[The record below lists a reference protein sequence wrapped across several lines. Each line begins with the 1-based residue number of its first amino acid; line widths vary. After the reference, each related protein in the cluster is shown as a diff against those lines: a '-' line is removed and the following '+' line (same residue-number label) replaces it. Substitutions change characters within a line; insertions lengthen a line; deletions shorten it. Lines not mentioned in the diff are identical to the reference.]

1 MKKIVTT
8 IAASALASAVY
19 AGGLNTNTNQH
30 AAYQRNFAREATT
43 DIDAAYTNPAG
54 TVFMEDGLHLSFTG
68 QCAFQERN
76 IETEYKPFMM
86 NGGDS
91 IKKFN
96 GEAIAPF
103 VPSLQAV
110 YKKNN
115 WAAYFNFAVPGGG
128 GKATF
133 EDGIPALE
141 KRVSSLPLA
150 LSQNGISTS
159 QYSLNAYLKGQ
170 QMIFG
175 ATLGAAYKFNEHFS
189 AAVGVRVCYASNSYE
204 GYLKDIKINPDGQ
217 EMLANKYFSA
227 AQQKYTDLAEKAL
240 AGAAQYEAAGMATE
254 AAGLKAQAA
263 QAQAAATQMAG
274 YAASTKDIE
283 IDCDQTG
290 WGVAP
295 IISLDYKMGPVNLAT
310 RYEFKTKIS
319 VENSSN
325 LTANPTMP
333 AELAPYIDGV
343 ESRDD
348 LPALWTIGMDCNMTD
363 NIKICTGYRYYFD
376 KDAHFAGGVE
386 KYVEHGTK
394 EYAYGIEWNATKW
407 LMVSGSYM
415 RTEFAFADAYLNNIN
430 YNGSSNNFGLG
441 GRFTLNEHLNIDLGG
456 FFTKYEDRQV
466 KHADYAGLGI
476 GGVDNYER
484 KNFAFALGINYHF

>member
-43 DIDAAYTNPAG
+43 DIDAAYSNPAG

-68 QCAFQERN
+68 QCAIQERN
-76 IETEYKPFMM
+76 IETEYAPFKM

-96 GEAIAPF
+96 GEAVAPF
-103 VPSLQAV
+103 VPSFQAV

-115 WAAYFNFAVPGGG
+115 WAGFFNFAVPGGG

-141 KRVSSLPLA
+141 KRVASIPLA
-150 LSQNGISTS
+150 LSQNGIATT
-159 QYSLNAYLKGQ
+159 QYSADAYLKGQ

-175 ATLGAAYKFNEHFS
+175 ATLGAAYKFNDNLS
-189 AAVGVRVCYASNSYE
+189 AAVGVRVCYASNKYE
-204 GYLKDIKINPDGQ
+204 GYLKNIKINPDGNT
-217 EMLANKYFSA
+217 MLANTYFSA
-227 AQQKYTDLAEKAL
+227 AQSKYSDLAAQAT
-240 AGAAQYEAAGMATE
+240 AGAAQYEAAGMTEKATE
-254 AAGLKAQAA
+254 LKTQAA
-263 QAQAAATQMAG
+263 QAQAVADQMGA
-274 YAASTKDIE
+274 YAAASKDIE
-283 IDCDQTG
+283 IDCEQTG
-290 WGVAP
+290 FGVAP

-325 LTANPTMP
+325 LKATPATP
-333 AELAPYIDGV
+333 AELLPYIDGV

-348 LPALWTIGMDCNMTD
+348 LPALWTIGMDVNMTD
-363 NIKICTGYRYYFD
+363 NIKLCTGYRYYFD
-376 KDAHFAGGVE
+376 KDAHFAGEVE
-386 KYVEHGTK
+386 KFVEHGTK
-394 EYAYGIEWNATKW
+394 EYAYGVEWTANKW
-407 LMVSGSYM
+407 LLVSATYM
-415 RTEFAFADAYLNNIN
+415 RTEFAFSDDYLNNIN

-441 GRFTLNEHLNIDLGG
+441 GRFTINEHLNIDLGG

-466 KHADYAGLGI
+466 KKTDYAGLGI
-476 GGVDNYER
+476 PGVDNYER
-484 KNFAFALGINYHF
+484 KNFAFALGINYNF